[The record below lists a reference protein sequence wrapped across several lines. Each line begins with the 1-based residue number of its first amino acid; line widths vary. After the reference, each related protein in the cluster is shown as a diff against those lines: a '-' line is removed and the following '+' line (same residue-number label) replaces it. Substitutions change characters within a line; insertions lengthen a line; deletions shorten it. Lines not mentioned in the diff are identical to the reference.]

1 MGQEKMKQIIKKCS
15 PRVDGRRFLQVKKIS
30 TTKSGFSLIE
40 ALVAIFVFSIV
51 AVMLAVLFSG
61 FLKNYN
67 ASKKTQRSAE
77 NTQYVINL
85 MAKTIRGS
93 ILLPGPAFGDASQIT
108 MFDTSRSMCVIYK
121 YETGVLKMST
131 AGDNGITIADVTKC
145 NTTAAPM
152 LAIFSELT
160 KFGEVSKVSFTG
172 IPSTDGPP
180 RFFGKVLISANI
192 AGSNSSTI
200 QTTVSLRQ

>member
-1 MGQEKMKQIIKKCS
+1 MKQIIQKYAARIKAQRSLLARQASGAKK
-15 PRVDGRRFLQVKKIS
+15 
-30 TTKSGFSLIE
+30 GFSLVE

-51 AVMLAVLFSG
+51 AVTLAVLFSG
-61 FLKNYN
+61 LLRNYN
-67 ASKKTQRSAE
+67 ASKKMQRSAE
-77 NTQYVINL
+77 NAQYAMNL

-93 ILLPGPAFGDASQIT
+93 ILPAGAVFADASQIT

-131 AGDNGITIADVTKC
+131 ASDNGVAIIDITKC
-145 NTTAAPM
+145 NTTDAPM

-160 KFGEVSKVSFTG
+160 KFGELVDVSFTG
-172 IPSTDGPP
+172 ISSADGPP
-180 RFFGKVLISANI
+180 RFFGKVLISARV
-192 AGSNSSTI
+192 AGSSSDSAI